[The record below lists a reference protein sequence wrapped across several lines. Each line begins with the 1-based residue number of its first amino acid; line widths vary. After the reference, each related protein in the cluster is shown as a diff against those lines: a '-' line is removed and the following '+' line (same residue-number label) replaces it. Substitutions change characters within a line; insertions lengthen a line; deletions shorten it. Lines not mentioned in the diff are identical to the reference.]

1 MFSCTHCGICISATG
16 FSIPWRKSW
25 KVSRQKPLRQ
35 SSLRTQREDC
45 PQAAHVFYL
54 LRPQDLRKPNSVFQR
69 YADNTELFR
78 KQTTPFTAWWVI
90 RDAKASS
97 SSWTAPRMRHY
108 FINSPISSHL
118 LGSSFRPF
126 KNWKSKV
133 IVYQIFVW
141 VLSRCKTEQQVW
153 MTSSPPPSP
162 KGHLCILIPDK
173 LDKLCCFTNSIAQVV
188 LLRLKCSSISFF
200 FFFFFSFFH
209 HKFIVVVLS
218 ELTLERSK
226 LPTSPSTT
234 HGEPIVNG
242 KLWLAVQA

>member
-1 MFSCTHCGICISATG
+1 
-16 FSIPWRKSW
+16 
-25 KVSRQKPLRQ
+25 
-35 SSLRTQREDC
+35 
-45 PQAAHVFYL
+45 
-54 LRPQDLRKPNSVFQR
+54 
-69 YADNTELFR
+69 
-78 KQTTPFTAWWVI
+78 
-90 RDAKASS
+90 
-97 SSWTAPRMRHY
+97 MRHY

-153 MTSSPPPSP
+153 MTSSPPSP

-200 FFFFFSFFH
+200 FFFFFFFFPPQVH
-209 HKFIVVVLS
+209 CGGTLRADSGEIQTPNFPFHYPRRTDCQWKIVVS
-218 ELTLERSK
+218 GSSITLNFEEFEVQWDVQMMLRRSALQIVYSAWK
-226 LPTSPSTT
+226 QQSLHHVTHQILPLLITL
-234 HGEPIVNG
+234 NYR
-242 KLWLAVQA
+242 

>member
-1 MFSCTHCGICISATG
+1 
-16 FSIPWRKSW
+16 
-25 KVSRQKPLRQ
+25 
-35 SSLRTQREDC
+35 
-45 PQAAHVFYL
+45 
-54 LRPQDLRKPNSVFQR
+54 
-69 YADNTELFR
+69 
-78 KQTTPFTAWWVI
+78 
-90 RDAKASS
+90 
-97 SSWTAPRMRHY
+97 MRHY

-200 FFFFFSFFH
+200 FFFSPQVHCGGTLRADSGEIQTPNFPFH
-209 HKFIVVVLS
+209 YPRRTDCQWKIVVS
-218 ELTLERSK
+218 GSSITLNFEEFEVQWDVQMMLRRSALQIVYSAWK
-226 LPTSPSTT
+226 QQSLHHVTHQILPLLITL
-234 HGEPIVNG
+234 NYR
-242 KLWLAVQA
+242 